1 MNKNSKL
8 ISLKKMVDK
17 RGYFNKLFSNKIIK
31 NYQIKEIFITESKK
45 NVFRGFH
52 FQEKKFDVEK
62 LIFCLEGKVLDI
74 LIDLDTKKKSFGNVS
89 KINLSD
95 KKNQLLFVPKKTA
108 HGFICLSKK
117 CKIIYLYNK
126 KYNKK
131 FDKGISYSSIKFL
144 NNYKKLIISKRD
156 KSFPTLEDYFLKH
169 K

>member
-1 MNKNSKL
+1 MNKHVKL
-8 ISLKKMVDK
+8 INLKKIKDK
-17 RGYFNKLFSNKIIK
+17 RGYFIKLFSNKIIRK
-31 NYQIKEIFITESKK
+31 YQVEELFITESKK

-62 LIFCLEGKVLDI
+62 LIYCLEGKVLDI
-74 LIDLDTKKKSFGNVS
+74 LIDLDTKKKTFGKVS

-108 HGFICLSKK
+108 HGFICLSRK
-117 CKIIYLYNK
+117 CKLVYFYNK

-131 FDKGISYSSIKFL
+131 FDKGISYDSIKVL
-144 NNYKKLIISKRD
+144 KNYKRLIISKRD
-156 KSFPTLEDYFLKH
+156 KSFPTLNDYYLKY